1 MKPVKVLFLV
11 GTMEIG
17 GVQSGI
23 MNFARTAA
31 GDEAKFDLIILS
43 DREGFHEE
51 EFRKYGDIT
60 HISILRGKR
69 KWMNPFCILLNNLLL
84 RRRLDRF
91 FREHT
96 GYDAVHTKLLE
107 YTAVAL
113 EAAKRAGVPVRIAQS
128 HVDRP
133 DRMNP
138 FHTWYYRHCA
148 KRIAK
153 AATVK
158 LAVTEQAARLLFGSG
173 DARVIKNPT
182 VDLRRLDPA
191 AYQRVPYPEYRL
203 IQIGTF
209 SRRKNQLFSVE
220 MLQAL
225 TAAGMDARLFFVG
238 YPLDEPDYAGRLEER
253 IRSLGLEE
261 RVTFEPKD
269 ADIPALLSGCDAML
283 IPSLREGLPNV
294 ALEAQAMGVPCFLSD
309 TITREADCGLCAFL
323 PLEDGPE
330 CWAEA
335 IAAYREEHGR
345 RKIPADMYAWDHRAI
360 VQEYLRIWRGEDA

>member
-1 MKPVKVLFLV
+1 MLFVV

-23 MNFARTAA
+23 MNFVRTAPRN
-31 GDEAKFDLIILS
+31 EAVFDLAVLS
-43 DREGFHEE
+43 GKEGFHEA
-51 EFRKYGDIT
+51 EFRKYGEIT
-60 HISILRGKR
+60 HIPLIRGKR

-84 RRRLDRF
+84 RHRLDRF
-91 FREHT
+91 FREHP

-107 YTAVAL
+107 YTAAAL
-113 EAAKRAGVPVRIAQS
+113 EAAKRTGVPVRVAQS

-153 AATVK
+153 AATCR
-158 LAVTEQAARLLFGSG
+158 LAVTERAADLLFGSRG
-173 DARVIKNPT
+173 ARVIKNPT

-191 AYQRVPYPEYRL
+191 AYQRVPYPEYRRV
-203 IQIGTF
+203 QVGTF
-209 SRRKNQLFSVE
+209 SRRRNQLFSVE
-220 MLQAL
+220 VLKTL
-225 TAAGMDARLFFVG
+225 TDAGTDARLILVG
-238 YPLDEPDYAGRLEER
+238 YPLDEPDYAGRLEEQVR
-253 IRSLGLEE
+253 ASGLED

-269 ADIPALLSGCDAML
+269 SDIPALLSGCDAML

-309 TITREADCGLCAFL
+309 TITRETDCGLCTFL

-330 CWAEA
+330 RWAEA